1 MTNAKPTSLVTGRIR
16 ISYEH
21 LLKAYAQQPG
31 AEEKYSVTILL
42 PKSDIATKQRIDAAI
57 SAAINDGVTNKWKG
71 VRPPNIPNPI
81 WDGDGVRQS
90 GEPFGP
96 ECKGCWVF
104 TASSKNRPEVVDA
117 NVQPI
122 LDSTQIYSGM
132 YARISINFFPYDAA
146 GKRGIGCGLG
156 NVQKLEDGEPLG
168 GRTTAADDFG
178 GASAYQQAAPAPQ
191 PQYQQP
197 VAAPQWGAPPAAY
210 QPAAPAPQ
218 PQYQQPATATPWGTP
233 PPAYQPQIDPITGQP
248 IAPVY
253 GL

>member
-1 MTNAKPTSLVTGRIR
+1 MNAKPTSLVTGRVR

-31 AEEKYSVTILL
+31 AEEKFSVTILL
-42 PKSDIATKQRIDAAI
+42 PKTDVATKQKIDAAI
-57 SAAINDGVTNKWKG
+57 AAAINDGVTNKWKG
-71 VRPPNIPNPI
+71 VRPPNIPTPI

-104 TASSKNRPEVVDA
+104 TASSKNRPEVVDT

-146 GKRGIGCGLG
+146 GKRGIGCGLS
-156 NVQKLEDGEPLG
+156 NVQKLDDGEPLG

-178 GASAYQQAAPAPQ
+178 GAPAYQQAAAPVPQ

-197 VAAPQWGAPPAAY
+197 VAAPQWGAPPVAY
-210 QPAAPAPQ
+210 QQPAAPQ
-218 PQYQQPATATPWGTP
+218 PQYQQPAAVPQWGAP
-233 PPAYQPQIDPITGQP
+233 PPAYQPQVDPITGQP

>member
-1 MTNAKPTSLVTGRIR
+1 MNAKPTSLVTGRIR

-31 AEEKYSVTILL
+31 AEEKFSVTILL
-42 PKSDIATKQRIDAAI
+42 PKSDVATKQKIDAAI
-57 SAAINDGVTNKWKG
+57 AAAINDGVTNKWKG
-71 VRPPNIPNPI
+71 VRPPNIPTPI

-104 TASSKNRPEVVDA
+104 TASSKLRPGVVDL
-117 NVQPI
+117 NVQEI

-132 YARISINFFPYDAA
+132 YARVSINFFPYDAA

-178 GASAYQQAAPAPQ
+178 GAPSYPAPQ
-191 PQYQQP
+191 PAYAAPTQPAYQQP
-197 VAAPQWGAPPAAY
+197 AAPQWGTPPPAYQQPAAPQWGAPPPNY
-210 QPAAPAPQ
+210 PQ
-218 PQYQQPATATPWGTP
+218 V
-233 PPAYQPQIDPITGQP
+233 DPITGQP

>member
-31 AEEKYSVTILL
+31 AEEKFSATVLL
-42 PKSDIATKQRIDAAI
+42 PKSDVATKQKIDAAI
-57 SAAINDGVTNKWKG
+57 AAAINDGVTNKWKG
-71 VRPPNIPNPI
+71 VRPPNIPTPI

-104 TASSKNRPEVVDA
+104 TASSKLRPGVVDL
-117 NVQPI
+117 NVQEI

-132 YARISINFFPYDAA
+132 YARVSINFFPYDAA

-178 GASAYQQAAPAPQ
+178 GAPSYPAPQ
-191 PQYQQP
+191 PAYAAPIQPAYQQP
-197 VAAPQWGAPPAAY
+197 AAPQWGTPPPAYQQPAAPQWGAPP
-210 QPAAPAPQ
+210 PN
-218 PQYQQPATATPWGTP
+218 YQQV
-233 PPAYQPQIDPITGQP
+233 DPITGQP

>member
-31 AEEKYSVTILL
+31 AEEKFSVTILL
-42 PKSDIATKQRIDAAI
+42 PKSDVATKQKIDAAI
-57 SAAINDGVTNKWKG
+57 AAAINDGVTNKWKG
-71 VRPPNIPNPI
+71 VRPPNIPTPI

-104 TASSKNRPEVVDA
+104 TASSKLRPGVVDL
-117 NVQPI
+117 NVQEI

-132 YARISINFFPYDAA
+132 YARVSINFFPYDAA

-178 GASAYQQAAPAPQ
+178 GAPSYPAPQ
-191 PQYQQP
+191 PAYAAPAQPAYQQP
-197 VAAPQWGAPPAAY
+197 AAPQWGTPPPAYQQPAAPQWGA
-210 QPAAPAPQ
+210 
-218 PQYQQPATATPWGTP
+218 P